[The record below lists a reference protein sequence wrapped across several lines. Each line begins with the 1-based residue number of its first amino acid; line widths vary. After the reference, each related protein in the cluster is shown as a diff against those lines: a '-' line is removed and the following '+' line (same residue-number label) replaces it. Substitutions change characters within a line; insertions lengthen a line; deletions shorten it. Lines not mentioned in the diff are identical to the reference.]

1 MNGLLFIRHAETD
14 LAGTFC
20 GHSDPPI
27 NTRGYAQVNNLIAQL
42 SSEPFDAIYSSDLRR
57 ATDTAAALAQAF
69 HVPCLTSPNLREIHF
84 GDWESLTWEEIKK
97 RDPDYAQR
105 WADSFPAFP
114 APGGEVFADF
124 EQRVLHEMTH
134 LFRLATN
141 KRIAVVTHGG
151 VMRVVLRTFLGH
163 TEQEAWE
170 LTRPYCSF
178 FSYAGV
184 DRHEEVSR

>member
-27 NTRGYAQVNNLIAQL
+27 NARGYAQVKNLVTQL

-57 ATDTAAALAQAF
+57 ATDTAVALAQAF
-69 HVPCLTSPNLREIHF
+69 HVSCVTTPSLREIHF
-84 GDWESLTWEEIKK
+84 GDWEGLTWEEIKT
-97 RDPDYAQR
+97 RDEDYAQR
-105 WADSFPAFP
+105 WTDSFPALP
-114 APGGEVFADF
+114 APGGEAFAAF

-134 LFRLATN
+134 LFQLATN

-178 FSYAGV
+178 FSYAVV
-184 DRHEEVSR
+184 DTHEEVSR